1 MIKGRFPAMGLGG
14 KPTLFLGLSR
24 QNTELL
30 LEGKPI
36 RFDATGF
43 GFAGTIVIAGGET
56 EEDILAEV
64 LKAGLPLVRGFQCP
78 QCQIVSFNPNDIEAN
93 YCGRCH
99 THYPE
104 GAM

>member
-1 MIKGRFPAMGLGG
+1 MIKGRLAGGRDDG
-14 KPTLFLGLSR
+14 KPILFIGLSR
-24 QNTELL
+24 RNTELL

-36 RFDATGF
+36 TFDATGF
-43 GFAGTIVIAGGET
+43 GLPGQVMLVGGET
-56 EEDILAEV
+56 EEAILVEV
-64 LKAGLPLVRGFQCP
+64 LQAKIPLVPGFQCP
-78 QCQIVSFNPNDIEAN
+78 RCQVVSFNPNDREAN